1 MLRDAHAELATRG
14 IQVVGVSP
22 QGSESHK
29 RFRAAHEL
37 PYPLLADPGKT
48 AIRAWGADGPLGIGV
63 RRITYLVGADGR
75 IRDALRAD
83 FRIARHE
90 ELVRRAL
97 E

>member
-1 MLRDAHAELATRG
+1 MLRDVHAELASQG

-22 QGSESHK
+22 QGSESHA
-29 RFRAAHEL
+29 RFRAAHNL
-37 PYPLLADPGKT
+37 PYPLLADPDKN

-63 RRITYLVGADGR
+63 RRITYLVGEDGF

-97 E
+97 Q